1 MFSIITGNTFTGNA
15 QRYYDDN
22 PYLQSHP
29 LGIWNSGF
37 TFDNY
42 LYNMSFKYRSNSKIY
57 ISNKNNGDL
66 GIGTFDTNLGNAK
79 FIQIVNIDGT
89 NVAGENVGFTNN
101 VSNFGSACTSLITI
115 PTVSGTTVNFT
126 INSGLDY
133 LSGITLYM
141 YQYHNGYWFKGV
153 VITYNKNT
161 GDISITTT
169 DYSGT
174 GTYSNWYVGYSSGI
188 WFEVDEVNLF
198 RVT

>member
-15 QRYYDDN
+15 QRYYDDS
-22 PYLQSHP
+22 PYLIGYP
-29 LGIWNSGF
+29 IGIWNSGF

-57 ISNKNNGDL
+57 ISNRYNGDL
-66 GIGTFDTNLGNAK
+66 GIGTFDINLGDAK
-79 FIQIVNIDGT
+79 FIQIVNINGT
-89 NVAGENVGFTNN
+89 SLNGEYVGFANN
-101 VSNFGSACTSLITI
+101 FNNLGSSCTSSITI
-115 PTVSGTTVNFT
+115 PTISGTTVNFVVNT
-126 INSGLDY
+126 GLDY
-133 LSGITLYM
+133 LSGITIYV
-141 YQYHNGYWFKGV
+141 YQYPNGYWFKGV
-153 VITYNKNT
+153 IVFYNKYT
-161 GDISITTT
+161 GDITIDST